1 MRSLQKIKAR
11 YFMDSKELL
20 KVVVEAADSKRAEDI
35 VALDV
40 QGISLLADY
49 FVIMQANSERQV
61 KAIADII
68 EEKVEEAGFE
78 VRNVEGKD
86 GANWILLDLG
96 DVVVHVFKTETRQF
110 YNLEKLWS
118 DAPLADISDW
128 VKE

>member
-1 MRSLQKIKAR
+1 
-11 YFMDSKELL
+11 MDSKELL

-110 YNLEKLWS
+110 YNLEKLWP
-118 DAPLADISDW
+118 DAPLADIDDW
-128 VKE
+128 IKE

>member
-1 MRSLQKIKAR
+1 
-11 YFMDSKELL
+11 MDSKELL

-118 DAPLADISDW
+118 DAP
-128 VKE
+128 

>member
-1 MRSLQKIKAR
+1 
-11 YFMDSKELL
+11 MDSKELL

-118 DAPLADISDW
+118 DASLADISDW

>member
-1 MRSLQKIKAR
+1 
-11 YFMDSKELL
+11 MDSKELL

-118 DAPLADISDW
+118 DAPQADISDW

>member
-1 MRSLQKIKAR
+1 
-11 YFMDSKELL
+11 MDSKELL

-49 FVIMQANSERQV
+49 FVIMQANS
-61 KAIADII
+61 

-118 DAPLADISDW
+118 DAPLADIDDW
-128 VKE
+128 IKE

>member
-61 KAIADII
+61 KAIADVI

-118 DAPLADISDW
+118 DAPLADIDDW
-128 VKE
+128 IKE

>member
-118 DAPLADISDW
+118 DAPLADIGDW

>member
-1 MRSLQKIKAR
+1 
-11 YFMDSKELL
+11 MDSKELL

-86 GANWILLDLG
+86 EQTGYCLIWETLSFMFSKLRRDSFTILKSFGLTHLWQILTIGSRNNDL
-96 DVVVHVFKTETRQF
+96 H
-110 YNLEKLWS
+110 
-118 DAPLADISDW
+118 DICQI
-128 VKE
+128 VR

>member
-1 MRSLQKIKAR
+1 
-11 YFMDSKELL
+11 MDSKELL

-118 DAPLADISDW
+118 DAPFADIGDW

>member
-1 MRSLQKIKAR
+1 MRSLQKIKAW

-35 VALDV
+35 VALAV

-118 DAPLADISDW
+118 DAPLADIDDW
-128 VKE
+128 IKE

>member
-1 MRSLQKIKAR
+1 
-11 YFMDSKELL
+11 MDSKELL

-118 DAPLADISDW
+118 DATFGRY
-128 VKE
+128 

>member
-96 DVVVHVFKTETRQF
+96 DVVVHVFKNETRQF

-118 DAPLADISDW
+118 DAPLADIDDW
-128 VKE
+128 IKE

>member
-1 MRSLQKIKAR
+1 
-11 YFMDSKELL
+11 MDSKELL

-96 DVVVHVFKTETRQF
+96 DVVVHVFKTETRH
-110 YNLEKLWS
+110 LWQILTIGS
-118 DAPLADISDW
+118 RNNDLHDICQI
-128 VKE
+128 VR

>member
-1 MRSLQKIKAR
+1 
-11 YFMDSKELL
+11 MDSKELL

-61 KAIADII
+61 KAIADIV
-68 EEKVEEAGFE
+68 EEKVEAAGFE

-118 DAPLADISDW
+118 DAPLVDIGDW

>member
-1 MRSLQKIKAR
+1 
-11 YFMDSKELL
+11 MDSKELL

-86 GANWILLDLG
+86 GYCLIWETLSFMFSKLRRDSFTILKSFGLTHLWQILTIGSRNNDL
-96 DVVVHVFKTETRQF
+96 H
-110 YNLEKLWS
+110 
-118 DAPLADISDW
+118 DICQI
-128 VKE
+128 VR